1 MADPVLADAGPW
13 VAFLDRNDPAYS
25 WACVQI
31 HSFTGPMFTC
41 EAVVSECAHLT
52 EHSDPGNQ
60 QLLALLRTGGLR
72 ISYSLKHDLD
82 AVAILMRKC
91 SDVPMSLADACLVRM
106 TELHDRARGFTLDAD
121 FKRYR
126 RHSRQAIPLI
136 SPAA

>member
-1 MADPVLADAGPW
+1 MADPVLADAGPL
-13 VAFLDRNDPAYS
+13 VAFLDRNDPAYT
-25 WACVQI
+25 WACAQI

-82 AVAILMRKC
+82 AVAILMRKY

-106 TELHDRARGFTLDAD
+106 TETLPEPVLLTTDSD
-121 FKRYR
+121 FRVYR
-126 RHSRQAIPLI
+126 RHSRQMVPCVM
-136 SPAA
+136 P